1 MFTKQD
7 LVSLVQTTMPFG
19 KYHGKRISDLPEEYL
34 LWMQKKG
41 FPQGH
46 LGDLL
51 AMMLEIRI
59 HGVEDVLQPLK
70 KAYPAK
76 LIQPEAK
83 GTH

>member
-1 MFTKQD
+1 MYTKEHLLQ
-7 LVSLVQTTMPFG
+7 LVQMTMPFG
-19 KYHGKRISDLPEEYL
+19 KYQGKRICDIPEEYL

-41 FPQGH
+41 FPQGR

-59 HGVEDVLQPLK
+59 HGGEDVLLPLK

-76 LIQPEAK
+76 LIQPAAK
-83 GTH
+83 GSH